1 MKHRV
6 YGSRISYYT
15 GKLECYLRYRGIAYQ
30 LLPTEPHARAIR
42 AGVGTVQMP
51 VVELPDGR
59 WMSDTTPMLDWLE
72 RHGGHEGHDRPDRP
86 ERPPTRAPI
95 QPADPVMRFVAQLLE
110 DYADEWLWRA
120 AMHHRWSHRLDREHA
135 SGLLAD
141 ELLGHIPIPRA
152 AKRWLLTRRQFKG
165 FVRGDGVTEAT
176 RTHVEQGVTRVWAAL
191 ERSFERRRFLL
202 GDRPSLADFGFMG
215 PMFRHLSLDPT
226 PADRMRAE
234 APGVYAWVAR
244 MWNARDTRE
253 SDGRGTLLDTIDEAI
268 AVLLVEACQT
278 HLVQLRENALA
289 WARGQRRY
297 DQTIQGVRY
306 EAVPVSRYRV
316 WCLEALRRAWA
327 ALDATAQSTLRSVL
341 PEAEAEI
348 LWWPELPASSD
359 YDPEGR
365 APFNRAINVFGRGV
379 PR

>member
-1 MKHRV
+1 MKLRV

-15 GKLECYLRYRGIAYQ
+15 GKLECYLRYRGIDYE

-42 AGVGTVQMP
+42 AGAGTVQMP

-72 RHGGHEGHDRPDRP
+72 RHGGHEHQEGLEH
-86 ERPPTRAPI
+86 PPTQAPI
-95 QPADPVMRFVAQLLE
+95 LPADPVMGFVAQLLE
-110 DYADEWLWRA
+110 DHADEWLWRA
-120 AMHHRWSHRLDREHA
+120 AMHERWSHRLDREHA

-152 AKRWLLTRRQFKG
+152 AKRWILTRRQYRG
-165 FVRGDGVTEAT
+165 FVRGDGVTART
-176 RTHVEQGVTRVWAAL
+176 RAHVEQGITRTYAAL
-191 ERSFERRRFLL
+191 ERIFERRRFLL

-244 MWNARDTRE
+244 MWNARDTRA
-253 SDGRGTLLDTIDEAI
+253 SDAGGARLDAIDEPI
-268 AVLLVEACQT
+268 AALLVEACET

-316 WCLEALRRAWA
+316 WCLEALRREWA
-327 ALDATAQSTLRSVL
+327 ALDATAHQTLRELL
-341 PEAEAEI
+341 PEAEAEV
-348 LWWPELPASSD
+348 LGWPELPASSD
-359 YDPEGR
+359 YDLEGR

>member
-1 MKHRV
+1 MKLRV